1 MRGKIVNI
9 SIGLL
14 NILFGIL
21 IGVFTYIIPQDI
33 TLLTVQENNI
43 REYILFAIYIV
54 MAILIF
60 INLIEYIIHRK
71 DGEYKNGYL
80 FSLFSL
86 SFIFIKEPII
96 AILPIVSGI
105 MIINKTLKETL
116 VEVNSMSAIS
126 IVIVIATSMAILIG
140 GSVFYKQ
147 IGTYIKNKEN
157 ENELAYKKDYFRY
170 VTELTDEPYNEPYIN
185 IKKDGK
191 YGYITPSGQQVIDF
205 KYDYATP
212 FIQISAYDKKFDIA
226 LVSLNGQSAII
237 LKNERIVMTY
247 RSESSEENYSA
258 KIEELQNLYNNT
270 FGGIGT
276 ISFEINKITDNIS
289 KVPVYREEGEKDYT
303 YRYDYN
309 IEYDLI
315 VTKSSMGLG
324 DKYELAKKDNLNIRI
339 NLDCDAISYDEN
351 YAYIFSNGTIPFY
364 SLDKREQ
371 GWFTSYGKK
380 VTMSGKAQILD
391 FYDDKILIRNYNDY
405 TVYFIDS
412 RGNILSEIYKDI
424 YVLQNGYIVKG
435 QNNKYKVIN
444 KDFNKIFENEYD
456 VIDPYLVN
464 YGIFIVGNTTDGIE
478 FNNFGYA
485 NMKFS
490 LLNSNGEVMIDNI
503 EQIYGNFYKISNDK
517 SKNYSIRYSDF
528 LEQVKDI
535 EYNFV
540 GDNFYSKY

>member
-1 MRGKIVNI
+1 MRGKVVNI

-14 NILFGIL
+14 NILLGIS
-21 IGVFTYIIPQDI
+21 IGVFTYIIPQDM
-33 TLLTVQENNI
+33 TLLTVQENSI
-43 REYILFAIYIV
+43 KGYILIAIYAV
-54 MAILIF
+54 MAMLIF

-71 DGEYKNGYL
+71 DGDIKNGYL

-96 AILPIVSGI
+96 ALLPIVAGF
-105 MIINKTLKETL
+105 MIINKTLRENL
-116 VEVNSMSAIS
+116 VEVNSMFAIS
-126 IVIVIATSMAILIG
+126 IVIVIATCMAILIG
-140 GSVFYKQ
+140 GSFFYKQ

-157 ENELAYKKDYFRY
+157 ENELAYKKDYFKY
-170 VTELTDEPYNEPYIN
+170 ITELTEEPYNEPYIN

-191 YGYITPSGQQVIDF
+191 YGYIIPSGQQVIDF

-226 LVSLNGQSAII
+226 LVCKDGQSAII
-237 LKNERIVMTY
+237 LKNERVVMTY
-247 RSESSEENYSA
+247 RAESSEENYSA
-258 KIEELQNLYNNT
+258 KIQELQDLYNNT
-270 FGGIGT
+270 FGGSGN

-289 KVPVYREEGEKDYT
+289 KIPVYKEEGEKDYT

-315 VTKSSMGLG
+315 VTKSSMGLK
-324 DKYELAKKDNLNIRI
+324 DKYELAKKDSLSIRI
-339 NLDCDAISYDEN
+339 NLDCDAIPYDEN
-351 YAYIFSNGTIPFY
+351 YAYIFKNGTIPFY
-364 SLDKREQ
+364 NIDKREQ

-391 FYDDKILIRNYNDY
+391 FFDDKILIRNYNDY

-412 RGNILSEIYKDI
+412 KGNILSEVYKDI

-444 KDFNKIFENEYD
+444 KNFEKIFENEYD
-456 VIDPYLVN
+456 VIDPYLIN
-464 YGIFIVGNTTDGIE
+464 YGILIVGNTIDGID
-478 FNNFGYA
+478 FNKFGYA
-485 NMKFS
+485 NMKFY
-490 LLNSNGEVMIDNI
+490 LLNSDGEVILDNV
-503 EQIYGNFYKISNDK
+503 EQVYGNFYKISNDK
-517 SKNYSIRYSDF
+517 SKNYSVRYSEF

-540 GDNFYSKY
+540 GDNFYNKY